1 MPLDSASFRL
11 TGSGNGWQL
20 EVSKRRLPPSER
32 GTMRH
37 AKRGGV
43 IIGVIALV
51 WLLIGVVAAWQ
62 RDYFRGFGMGDTNCA
77 TAATIALT
85 VITGPLNYAGVNAKA
100 THSNTA
106 MIVVKGQH
114 PLGDDAHK
122 YYDALWHKLWQDP
135 KHVLHMQDFWP
146 WSDPS
151 TAPEGQSADAQS
163 AYILLDLAG
172 QQGEPLADE
181 SLAAVRH
188 VVIMTPPPAG
198 VKADVAGPCQ
208 IGGGQ
213 GQRPI
218 TGDRQSQPPYRGPKY
233 VMYEVFGPAGTTASI
248 NYMGVNGQ
256 PNRVDN
262 VQLPWTFQ
270 YGTTLPSVEADI
282 VAQTDADE
290 IGCRILVDG
299 VVKDESVRRGMPGQ
313 KAEAHCAAKGG

>member
-1 MPLDSASFRL
+1 
-11 TGSGNGWQL
+11 
-20 EVSKRRLPPSER
+20 
-32 GTMRH
+32 MRH
-37 AKRGGV
+37 ARRGGV
-43 IIGVIALV
+43 IIGVMALV

-62 RDYFRGFGMGDTNCA
+62 RGYFRGFDTGNTNCA
-77 TAATIALT
+77 TAATIART
-85 VITGPLNYAGVNAKA
+85 VITGPLNYAGANAKA
-100 THSNTA
+100 TYSNTA
-106 MIVVKGQH
+106 MIVVKGQQ

-122 YYDALWHKLWQDP
+122 YYDELWHKLWQDP

-146 WSDPS
+146 WSDQS
-151 TAPEGQSADAQS
+151 TAPEGQSADPKS

-188 VVIMTPPPAG
+188 VVTLTPLPAG
-198 VKADVAGPCQ
+198 VKTYVAGPCQ

-218 TGDRQSQPPYRGPKY
+218 TSDRPSQPPYRGPKSVVY
-233 VMYEVFGPAGTTASI
+233 DVFGPAGTTASI
-248 NYMGVNGQ
+248 NYTGVNGQ

-262 VQLPWTFQ
+262 VRLPWSLQ
-270 YGTTLPSVEADI
+270 YDTTLPSVEADI

-299 VVKDESVRRGMPGQ
+299 VVKDKSVQRGMPGQ
-313 KAEAHCAAKGG
+313 KAEAHCAAKVEGNQQ